1 MKTEWAKVMK
11 ESELSLPV
19 CLVCSTVQYPIREVC
34 VDCLSDELEWQQVNN
49 TGEVLA
55 TTVQRYTLD
64 EKFNSQLP
72 LYVASVKLDSG
83 PVAIVFAD
91 PDLKAGQ
98 KVSVVNRKTDEEE
111 LSLFAVLTDSGN
123 C

>member
-1 MKTEWAKVMK
+1 MKSEWAKVMK
-11 ESELSLPV
+11 ESRLSLPV
-19 CLVCSTVQYPIREVC
+19 CPACSTVQYPIREVC

-55 TTVQRYTLD
+55 TTVQHYTLD

-72 LYVASVKLDSG
+72 LYIASVKLDSG

-91 PDLKAGQ
+91 PELKAGQ
-98 KVSVVNRKTDEEE
+98 KVSVVNRKTDVGEV
-111 LSLFAVLTDSGN
+111 SLFAVSVNSGD

>member
-1 MKTEWAKVMK
+1 MKTERVMAMK
-11 ESELSLPV
+11 ENELSLPV
-19 CLVCSTVQYPIREVC
+19 CLACLTVQYPIREVC
-34 VDCLSDELEWQQVNN
+34 VDCLSCELEWQKVNN

-72 LYVASVKLDSG
+72 LSVASIKLDSG
-83 PVAIVFAD
+83 PVVITFAD

-98 KVSVVNRKTDEEE
+98 KVSVVNRKTATGEE
-111 LSLFAVLTDSGN
+111 SLFAVVAN
-123 C
+123 